1 MMKWKD
7 METWQKRKI
16 ILWFSFFI
24 VIGLLYISFVVHS
37 MQKDRI
43 RANEVWNNILTHD
56 EEAVV
61 EATKYDATA
70 TVVTVGTYVENIKEI
85 SMKTNSFQ
93 ATFIVWY
100 RWSNNDD
107 LDFSKRTGVYNAN
120 TNSIQVLR
128 DHHEDGVHYQ
138 QLRLNVTC
146 LQNFH
151 TKRFPLDS
159 HNLKFDLQSL
169 YPIDEVVYVP
179 DTANSGINPN
189 LNITGYK
196 LTKHA
201 IGYDV
206 FKFPNSQ
213 NNPRLEDGLYTSII
227 STCLQITRSTWGLYL
242 RCFVALLG
250 ALTWVMMSVYICA
263 NHKVNPLG
271 TLASALFGSI
281 GNIMIGANL
290 LPDVLSLGLVE
301 FVNFF
306 GTMIII
312 GGALCIIQ
320 MNQIRESYE
329 KHLDDSIKASKRF
342 AKSFGIVMFITL
354 LTLCI
359 LGNVIIP
366 VTTYIWS

>member
-7 METWQKRKI
+7 MEPWQKRKI

-24 VIGLLYISFVVHS
+24 VIGLIYIGIVISS
-37 MQKDRI
+37 MQQDRK
-43 RANEVWNNILTHD
+43 RADEVWTHILDPD
-56 EEAVV
+56 EQSVV
-61 EATKYDATA
+61 EATQYASQA
-70 TVVTVGTYVENIKEI
+70 TVVTVGTYVENIKNI
-85 SMKTNSFQ
+85 TMKTNSFD

-100 RWSNNDD
+100 RWLNNDD
-107 LDFSKRTGVYNAN
+107 LDFTQRTGVYNAQ

-128 DHHEDGVHYQ
+128 DYTQDNVHYQ

-146 LQNFH
+146 MQIFH

-159 HNLKFDLQSL
+159 HNLKFDLESL
-169 YPIDEVVYVP
+169 YPIDEVVFVP
-179 DTANSGINPN
+179 DTNNSGVNPN
-189 LNITGYK
+189 LNITGYE

-206 FKFPNSQ
+206 FKFPNTQ
-213 NNPRLEDGLYTSII
+213 NNPRLTNGLYTSVI
-227 STCLQITRSTWGLYL
+227 TTGLQITRSTWGLYL

-301 FVNFF
+301 YVNFF
-306 GTMIII
+306 GTMVII

-320 MNQIRESYE
+320 MNRIREHYE
-329 KHLDDSIKASKRF
+329 DHLDDSIRASRRF
-342 AKSFGIVMFITL
+342 AKSFGTVMFYTL
-354 LTLCI
+354 LTLCL
-359 LGNVIIP
+359 LGNILIP
-366 VTTYIWS
+366 LTTYIWS